1 MTRLTEVQVSEFP
14 VHDGTVKIDNLD
26 CSIATPDRKT
36 RRPYSRDLKN
46 IETHMLDTGHFA
58 LETHG
63 AEIAERIQEFLKK
76 YNIARRQKAC
86 EWGRALVAN
95 ETDTSRHA

>member
-1 MTRLTEVQVSEFP
+1 M
-14 VHDGTVKIDNLD
+14 
-26 CSIATPDRKT
+26 ATPDRKT

-76 YNIARRQKAC
+76 NSTARR
-86 EWGRALVAN
+86 
-95 ETDTSRHA
+95 